1 MAWTVDNSWLQQ
13 HSSDRQLSILDPRP
27 PVKYLQGHIPGA
39 VNLPVSKLFT
49 PTLQLRNFEQL
60 ATIFGGA
67 GATLETPA
75 LVYDSFDGQN
85 GAMLAWALE
94 LFGHQQVILLSTF
107 FESWART
114 GQPLAYRPVK
124 IEPKLMQARPNLR
137 VRATANEL
145 RGRNVKLLDLRS
157 EDEFEGKAGEGS
169 KPHLP
174 GAISLPW
181 TSLLGS
187 EDRILQSGPELKKV
201 FDGRGVSK
209 DETVIT
215 YCSFGPRAAIGYFA
229 LKQAN
234 YDNVKVYDGASHHS
248 AGQAFGTADNCV
260 ATSWNLEQS

>member
-13 HSSDRQLSILDPRP
+13 HSSDGQLSILDPRP

-39 VNLPVSKLFT
+39 INLPVSKLFT
-49 PTLQLRNFEQL
+49 PTLQLRTFEQL
-60 ATIFGGA
+60 ATILGGA
-67 GATLETPA
+67 GATLETPV

-85 GAMLAWALE
+85 GALLAWALE
-94 LFGHQQVILLSTF
+94 LLGHQQVLLLSKF
-107 FESWART
+107 FESWAKA
-114 GQPLAYRPVK
+114 GHPLAYRPVK
-124 IEPKLMQARPNLR
+124 TEPKPLQARLNLR
-137 VRATANEL
+137 IRATSDEIS
-145 RGRNVKLLDLRS
+145 RGSVKLLDLRS
-157 EDEFEGKAGEGS
+157 QDEFEGKAGEGS

-187 EDRILQSGPELKKV
+187 EDRILQSGPELERV
-201 FDGRGVSK
+201 FSSKEVSR

-234 YDNVKVYDGASHHS
+234 YDNVKLYDGASQYS
-248 AGQAFGTADNCV
+248 AGQPVGSADNCV
-260 ATSWNLEQS
+260 ATSWNLKQS